1 MNELITDGKIRLRE
15 LEESDKPILLK
26 WLTDERILN
35 FWEGKSAVFDIDRI
49 NAQYYCKEEVEA
61 IRAIIEFEGQS
72 IGYVHMY
79 NLDKTLM
86 EEYEYPTTD
95 KVVYGIDQFIGE
107 SEFWNRGIGTGF
119 MKLVLKYLT
128 DEKHA
133 DIVILDPHADNP
145 RAIRCYE
152 KVGFKEFGRQRQSR
166 FVNGKYYDTIHMDI
180 LKSEFK
186 NSFIKNKNI

>member
-35 FWEGKSAVFDIDRI
+35 FWEGKSAVFDMDRI
-49 NAQYYCKEEVEA
+49 NAQYYCEEEVEV

-86 EEYEYPTTD
+86 EEYEYSITD

-107 SEFWNRGIGTGF
+107 PEFWNRGIGTGF

-128 DEKHA
+128 NEKNA

-152 KVGFKEFGRQRQSR
+152 KVGFKKIKDLPKHEMHDGEMVDCVLMEFT
-166 FVNGKYYDTIHMDI
+166 N
-180 LKSEFK
+180 
-186 NSFIKNKNI
+186 